1 MASGLALKMYC
12 YQLLA
17 WVDGGSVI
25 VRNQQC
31 HNASTGSC
39 CTQAPLAPGLQLLL
53 LLLLLLLPTQL
64 ALQLQLGCWLTCHT
78 VAADAVVPVGASQGL
93 TSRPGSGKL
102 LAVLS
107 TGTIVQQHHK
117 TAGWLK
123 CQLPLGH
130 GWQKGH

>member
-31 HNASTGSC
+31 
-39 CTQAPLAPGLQLLL
+39 LQLLL